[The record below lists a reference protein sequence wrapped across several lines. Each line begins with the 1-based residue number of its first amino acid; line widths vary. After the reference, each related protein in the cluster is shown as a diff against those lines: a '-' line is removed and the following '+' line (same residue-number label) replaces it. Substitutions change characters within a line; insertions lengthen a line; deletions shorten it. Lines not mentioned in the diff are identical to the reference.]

1 MISATLTPK
10 QNRLVVL
17 LLEIGNQAE
26 AYRRT
31 YDCSGMSA
39 KTIRN
44 RASEEFQKPHV
55 AAPGRPQTRA
65 RGCPGSWGQP
75 PYRPGRSLASPRHVR
90 QGRRR
95 PNQIPRAQLAGIV

>member
-1 MISATLTPK
+1 MTRKLTPK
-10 QNRLVVL
+10 QNRLVAL
-17 LLEIGNQAE
+17 FLEIGNRAE

-55 AAPGRPQTRA
+55 AVRLAARRRAKEGAQAPGANT
-65 RGCPGSWGQP
+65 
-75 PYRPGRSLASPRHVR
+75 PYGPGRSLASPRHVR

-95 PNQIPRAQLAGIV
+95 PNQLPRDQLAGIV